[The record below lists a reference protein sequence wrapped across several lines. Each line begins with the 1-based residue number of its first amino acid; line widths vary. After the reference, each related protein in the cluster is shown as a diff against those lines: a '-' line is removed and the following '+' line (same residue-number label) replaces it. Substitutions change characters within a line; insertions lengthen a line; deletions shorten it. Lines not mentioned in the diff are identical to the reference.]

1 MANPSADVVVIGAGH
16 NGLVAAC
23 YLARAGLQ
31 VRVCEAR
38 SLVGGACVTEEL
50 IPGFQFSTCAN
61 AVWALDDKVVSDL
74 SLVAN
79 GLVVDPLN
87 PVRFQPFPDGNYL
100 LTWSDVEATQAEI
113 ARVSPADA
121 ASWPR
126 WVSFLQ
132 ELGRLFGPLRYES
145 NVDPLAVI
153 GELGDG
159 QDTALIRM
167 LATESQDTITD
178 EFFES
183 AYMRAQI
190 ASYGPFN
197 FSGGSGLGIIW
208 ASMLN
213 GGSWGQG
220 FARGGMGAI
229 TQSLEQTAI
238 SLGVHIET
246 DKPVRR
252 VVLGNRGVQGVETED
267 GQRINSRFVVSNV
280 DPKRTFLQLIEAA
293 ALTDEFCKS
302 VSDIT
307 TEPSCLKF
315 HCTVS
320 ELPRYT
326 AYDGEDPVLPSRA
339 VVKLMPSREAFRQ
352 AEEDALAGKLP
363 SHPAYSIFTPS
374 IYDPSLSPRG
384 YHTVSMYIAPVPYRL
399 LGRGWDD
406 RREEV
411 SQLIVDTVTNYAPN
425 FRRAVE
431 KSILLTPLDLER
443 RVLLTGGNIH
453 HAEEIPGQLFNKR
466 PAPGLTDY
474 RTPIEGLYLCGAG
487 CHPGGEVT
495 GLPGHNAAHAIL
507 EDSR

>member
-1 MANPSADVVVIGAGH
+1 MANPSADVVIIGAGH

-23 YLARAGLQ
+23 YLAQAGLQ

-61 AVWALDDKVVSDL
+61 AVWALDDQVVSDL
-74 SLVAN
+74 SLVAH
-79 GLVVDPLN
+79 GLVLDALN
-87 PVRFQPFPDGNYL
+87 PVRFHPFPDGNYL

-113 ARVSPADA
+113 AKVSPVDA

-126 WVSFLQ
+126 WVRFLQ
-132 ELGRLFGPLRYES
+132 ELGSLFGPLRYES
-145 NVDPLAVI
+145 NVDPLTVI
-153 GELGDG
+153 DELGDG
-159 QDTALIRM
+159 EGSALIRK
-167 LATESQDTITD
+167 LATESQDAIID

-183 AYMRAQI
+183 SYMRAQM
-190 ASYGPFN
+190 ASYGPFT

-208 ASMLN
+208 ASMLT

-220 FARGGMGAI
+220 FPRGGMGAI
-229 TQSLEQTAI
+229 TQSLEQSAI

-246 DKPVRR
+246 DMPVRR
-252 VVLGNRGVQGVETED
+252 VLMDNRGVQGVETAD
-267 GQRINSRFVVSNV
+267 GQRISSRIVVSNV
-280 DPKRTFLQLIEAA
+280 DPKRTFLQLIEKA
-293 ALTDEFCKS
+293 ALTEEFYKG

-315 HCTVS
+315 HCVVS
-320 ELPRYT
+320 ELPSYAAYT
-326 AYDGEDPVLPSRA
+326 GEDPVLPNRA
-339 VVKLMPSREAFRQ
+339 SVKLMPSREAFRQ
-352 AEEDALAGKLP
+352 AQEDAVAGKLP
-363 SHPAYSIFTPS
+363 SHPAYSVMTPS
-374 IYDPSLSPRG
+374 IYDPSLSLHG
-384 YHTVSMYIAPVPYRL
+384 YHTLSMYIAPVPYRL
-399 LGRGWDD
+399 LGRGWDE
-406 RREEV
+406 RKEEV
-411 SQLIVDTVTNYAPN
+411 SQMIVDTVTSYAPN
-425 FRRAVE
+425 FRRGLE
-431 KSILLTPLDLER
+431 KAILFTPLDLER

-474 RTPIEGLYLCGAG
+474 RTPIEGLYMCGAA

-495 GLPGHNAAHAIL
+495 GLPGYNAARAIL